1 MVPRLQ
7 SIRPSLGCVLILL
20 HCSTVITQSCRRPA
34 CVIHMQMLLNPP
46 LFFRLFVFNPTT
58 ARFSFF
64 FVPPSSSNTFRSFC
78 HFGHCRQKQKQKTG
92 RLNMDGT
99 EMLIGCA
106 VRACA
111 LANCVHVHER
121 EPRHFVFPR
130 CSTSFPC
137 AHPFFLPSFLIRRRL
152 FLKERLTD
160 APSAGAPFHHT
171 PNPLLVA
178 SSFIRPPSPTL
189 LPTISQESWR
199 HYAMRWKSVTSL
211 SRWRRAQCLPTS
223 VLQQLRL
230 TPSPSCPFRQERER
244 ERLWLPFSARQPIS
258 HTVAGW
264 STSNYF
270 MPLGS
275 ACAGRCGVALE
286 KNEDDWQPSPIP
298 QELIRL
304 PD

>member
-1 MVPRLQ
+1 
-7 SIRPSLGCVLILL
+7 
-20 HCSTVITQSCRRPA
+20 
-34 CVIHMQMLLNPP
+34 MQMLRNPP

-64 FVPPSSSNTFRSFC
+64 FCSAFLLQHLLLLLPFWSLSP
-78 HFGHCRQKQKQKTG
+78 KTKTKKR

-111 LANCVHVHER
+111 LADCVHVHER

-130 CSTSFPC
+130 RSTSFPC

-160 APSAGAPFHHT
+160 APSAGAPFHHK

-199 HYAMRWKSVTSL
+199 HYAMR
-211 SRWRRAQCLPTS
+211 
-223 VLQQLRL
+223 
-230 TPSPSCPFRQERER
+230 
-244 ERLWLPFSARQPIS
+244 
-258 HTVAGW
+258 
-264 STSNYF
+264 
-270 MPLGS
+270 
-275 ACAGRCGVALE
+275 
-286 KNEDDWQPSPIP
+286 
-298 QELIRL
+298 
-304 PD
+304 